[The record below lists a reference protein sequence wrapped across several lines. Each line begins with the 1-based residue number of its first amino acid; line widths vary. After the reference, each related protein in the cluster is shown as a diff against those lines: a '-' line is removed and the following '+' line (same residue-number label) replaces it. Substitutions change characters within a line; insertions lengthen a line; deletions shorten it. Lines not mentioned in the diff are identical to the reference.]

1 MLNNPSLLVSTS
13 SWQICCS
20 CTHGHGGARFPCLQA
35 LGVQC
40 VCELVRVISDSQ
52 AADFS
57 VKYSG
62 SAAALSCFTSQAE
75 QDFIDTARVTNTL
88 LAKFCRFCCF
98 SALLTHSLRSWRDEE
113 KWPQSSQ
120 VPGLALANIVFLCL

>member
-1 MLNNPSLLVSTS
+1 MVFTKLTFTRQQLKNMKEKCAEQPIPSGLPIQLANLLQLHP
-13 SWQICCS
+13 WAWWCS
-20 CTHGHGGARFPCLQA
+20 VPLLAGKA

-62 SAAALSCFTSQAE
+62 SAAAL
-75 QDFIDTARVTNTL
+75 RHV
-88 LAKFCRFCCF
+88 
-98 SALLTHSLRSWRDEE
+98 SLHRLNRISLIQQEL
-113 KWPQSSQ
+113 Q
-120 VPGLALANIVFLCL
+120 IHC